1 MLIRNISRSLRSR
14 AKYFLSTMRTYGNL
28 SDQDRIF
35 TNLYRDDD
43 PYING
48 ALRRGDWYMTKDIL
62 QNGADWLINEI
73 KKSGLRGRGGAGFP
87 SGMKYSFMPK
97 KSPDGRY
104 PFFCFFILKMF
115 EPKMIEY
122 EWVFLPCFLALGYSS
137 K

>member
-1 MLIRNISRSLRSR
+1 MRNIMKSIRKISSFR
-14 AKYFLSTMRTYGNL
+14 FSTTRTYGNL

-35 TNLYRDDD
+35 TNVYRDDD

-62 QNGADWLINEI
+62 LNGADWMINEI

-97 KSPDGRY
+97 KSPDGR
-104 PFFCFFILKMF
+104 
-115 EPKMIEY
+115 
-122 EWVFLPCFLALGYSS
+122 
-137 K
+137 